1 MFCEKK
7 KSKKKIKVKFQPQLH
22 PKDQWI
28 PIGTGNYY
36 KGKWN
41 HRTMSGDG
49 IYVMQNGNYEY
60 LIHFIKIVIYTL
72 NHYVFTLYT
81 YVLSIRLTP
90 INNQT
95 QLFDFR
101 TLIS

>member
-49 IYVMQNGNYEY
+49 IYVMQNGNY